1 MITAS
6 QAIEQ
11 HNNTYLAAI
20 VQKEG
25 LYAVQHAVRSPF
37 RLTITLY

>member
-6 QAIEQ
+6 QVPR
-11 HNNTYLAAI
+11 HHYTTNLAAI
-20 VQKEG
+20 VQKEN
-25 LYAVQHAVRSPF
+25 LYAVQRAVRSPF